1 MIIGIECVVDEL
13 GRVVI
18 PKKYR
23 DLYDIKEKDKLY
35 VLGTEEGLMF
45 SKKDFKLVE
54 VESN

>member
-1 MIIGIECVVDEL
+1 MIIGIECTVDDL

-35 VLGTEEGLMF
+35 VLGTEEGLQF
-45 SKKDFKLVE
+45 SKRNFKLVE
-54 VESN
+54 VEEN

>member
-1 MIIGIECVVDEL
+1 MVIGIECIVDEL

-35 VLGTEEGLMF
+35 VLGTEDGLQF
-45 SKKDFKLVE
+45 SKRNFKLVE
-54 VESN
+54 VEGN